1 MSFVAVVHDVDSAQQ
16 KDPATD
22 VNLHNVD
29 SISGSLG
36 PNGVDGTPK
45 RSPGSYIRSLSDSP
59 SMRTGPPRSLSY
71 PLSSSPSLSIENP
84 DLMSPDGVSKFPLVS
99 SSDFRGALEYEPTEK
114 KEKKRESRIGDESWS
129 PLKWFQDLPKDS
141 PREDKLGF
149 DFDTH
154 GSGERTPRT
163 AKSQTPINRSPRIG
177 ISNPLKNSSTNE
189 SFNRLGPGASPSN
202 KFSTAPSKI
211 SNLRRAISGSEPN
224 TDVRPGRD
232 GNRWSM
238 IRSLL
243 PNIINQQREATQLG
257 PSTVSQ
263 QVSITD
269 ELITGGLATLM
280 LRLWFERD
288 EKNHRRV
295 PVLLHR
301 LRIRVSDSL
310 HPLHGSKSVFR
321 IECEYAN
328 GAARW
333 VIYRQLRDFL
343 SLHTHYTVTNVYKRN
358 VDKMPEF
365 PRTSLPYFKFL
376 KKEGRDVSQ
385 TDFARLQRESLEN
398 YLIELIRAVMFH
410 PSSNRLAGFLE
421 ISALSLA
428 MAHSGG
434 SQYKAGYL
442 EIAAEGL
449 GGGFGRKSTGWRAKK
464 TARWCAIRESYFV
477 VVEEPGELT
486 IWDVFLLDPEFEIER
501 PKRYYRQGLNLL
513 HVEVPSTP
521 HKPTRKTHNP
531 QTERRSMIGT
541 VTTRFSRLFHP
552 HDGHR
557 AASINDARGDDDHE
571 RSAHGS
577 ESSESVASQ
586 GPCAMLDPSTNVN
599 PLVGKN
605 DEQPPEGRDHSEDVS
620 KHTFYVTN
628 AQMRLKL
635 FARNERQM
643 LQWITAFEKVAAT
656 SHYAGKNRFDSFAPI
671 RLNVAAQW
679 LVDGVSRSVP
689 SLLQHLHA

>member
-1 MSFVAVVHDVDSAQQ
+1 MSLVHDAVSVQQ
-16 KDPATD
+16 EDAVYD
-22 VNLHNVD
+22 VKSQNVED
-29 SISGSLG
+29 IPGSSLR
-36 PNGVDGTPK
+36 PNVVDGTPK
-45 RSPGSYIRSLSDSP
+45 RSPGSYFRILSDSP

-71 PLSSSPSLSIENP
+71 PLSSSPSLTIENP

-99 SSDFRGALEYEPTEK
+99 SNDFRSALDDTTDK
-114 KEKKRESRIGDESWS
+114 KERKRESRIGDESWS
-129 PLKWFQDLPKDS
+129 PMKWFQDSPKDS
-141 PREDKLGF
+141 PREDKPGF
-149 DFDTH
+149 DFDAH
-154 GSGERTPRT
+154 GSGERTPR
-163 AKSQTPINRSPRIG
+163 AAMSRTPINRSPRME
-177 ISNPLKNSSTNE
+177 ISDHLKSSSTNE
-189 SFNRLGPGASPSN
+189 SSNRPGASPSH
-202 KFSTAPSKI
+202 KFSTSPSVLKF
-211 SNLRRAISGSEPN
+211 SNLRRAISGSDPN
-224 TDVRPGRD
+224 PDVKSGRD
-232 GNRWSM
+232 SNRWSM
-238 IRSLL
+238 IRSLI
-243 PNIINQQREATQLG
+243 PNIINQQRETTTSG
-257 PSTVSQ
+257 PSAASQ
-263 QVSITD
+263 QVNITD

-288 EKNHRRV
+288 EKDHRRV

-333 VIYRQLRDFL
+333 VIYRQLRDFI

-428 MAHSGG
+428 TAQSGG

-442 EIAAEGL
+442 QIAAEGL

-464 TARWCAIRESYFV
+464 SARWCAIRESYFV
-477 VVEEPGELT
+477 VMEEPGELAV
-486 IWDVFLLDPEFEIER
+486 WDVFLLDPEFEIER

-513 HVEVPSTP
+513 HVEVPSTS
-521 HKPTRKTHNP
+521 HKPVCKAHHP
-531 QTERRSMIGT
+531 QTGRRSMIGS
-541 VTTRFSRLFHP
+541 VTSRFSRLFHVD
-552 HDGHR
+552 DGRR
-557 AASINDARGDDDHE
+557 AASVNDANVDDDQE
-571 RSAHGS
+571 RSTHGS

-586 GPCAMLDPSTNVN
+586 APCAMLDPSTNVN

-605 DEQPPEGRDHSEDVS
+605 DEQPTEGRDHSEDVS

-635 FARNERQM
+635 FARNEVKG
-643 LQWITAFEKVAAT
+643 AF
-656 SHYAGKNRFDSFAPI
+656 Y
-671 RLNVAAQW
+671 Q
-679 LVDGVSRSVP
+679 RSQIY
-689 SLLQHLHA
+689 S